1 MEQERIRR
9 LAGLL
14 AAGGRARDAQAEAM
28 TDEGVAAAPAPS
40 GRTLDV
46 VEQALS
52 APPDDVDE
60 AQWRAAREQLLTH
73 AQNGLVKLQRGDLQ
87 LDADEGCA
95 MEAVIISDGTRPSF
109 LLCDGEID
117 PNDRFIGS
125 WAGSVA
131 AAQALGI
138 AKLAAAVGR
147 IQPKNGHA
155 ARYVGTGTLIDRD
168 AGLVLTNYHVIE
180 QAQQNYGVAMTRNGD
195 RLSVDGWLEIDF
207 VGESCSLRTQ
217 RFRIVEVALP
227 QGYGSTFHGIDAAVA
242 RIEPLPDSPALPD
255 PVPSLSAD
263 AAYANGAISSLAL
276 IGFPAQPALQDG
288 KDVDWN
294 FVLRVLFG
302 NRFGVKRLAPGQF
315 TLPLGSH
322 ALDQGRRAIG
332 HDATTFGGASG
343 SLVMSWLDD
352 RTPSFALHFGGTTGA
367 SNYALSFAAER
378 NALGAIGARF

>member
-1 MEQERIRR
+1 MQQERIRH
-9 LAGLL
+9 LAKLL

-28 TDEGVAAAPAPS
+28 MDGGVAAAAAPA
-40 GRTLDV
+40 RQTLDV

-52 APPDDVDE
+52 APPDGVD
-60 AQWRAAREQLLTH
+60 AAKWRAAREQLLTH
-73 AQNGLVKLQRGDLQ
+73 ARNGLVKLQRGDLQ
-87 LDADEGCA
+87 LAADEGCA

-117 PNDRFIGS
+117 PKDPFIGP
-125 WAGSVA
+125 WDGNIAT
-131 AAQALGI
+131 AQALGI
-138 AKLAAAVGR
+138 ARLAAAVGR
-147 IQPKNGHA
+147 IQPQHGHA
-155 ARYVGTGTLIDRD
+155 SRYVGTGTLIDRD
-168 AGLVLTNYHVIE
+168 AGLILTNYHVIE
-180 QAQQNYGVAMTRNGD
+180 QAQHNYGVAMTRDGD
-195 RLSVDGWLEIDF
+195 RLRVDGWLEIDF
-207 VGESCSLRTQ
+207 VGEACSLRSQ

-227 QGYGSTFHGIDAAVA
+227 QGYGSTFAGIDAAVA

-255 PVPSLSAD
+255 PAPLLSAEP
-263 AAYANGAISSLAL
+263 AYATGAISSLAL

-302 NRFGVKRLAPGQF
+302 NRFGVKRLAPGHF

-343 SLVMSWLDD
+343 ALVMSWLDD

-367 SNYALSFAAER
+367 SNYALSFAASHQ
-378 NALGAIGARF
+378 ALRAIGARF